1 MGKKTVNALM
11 DTFPE
16 GTVMCM
22 TIVVQPQDTLGGPFH
37 PAVEKMRWVRTRNPS
52 GRVRT

>member
-1 MGKKTVNALM
+1 MGEKTVNALM

-22 TIVVQPQDTLGGPFH
+22 TIVVQPQDTPEDRFTRLSKKCGG
-37 PAVEKMRWVRTRNPS
+37 
-52 GRVRT
+52 